1 MLAKEDNLPRML
13 RRKRQ
18 IINVIRG
25 VDKLVRRAEIK
36 VHQHNSDKMLTLKQ
50 RLKYL
55 VPCEIMDADKRVTE
69 KDDVIVDITPV
80 EIPPTRRIR

>member
-1 MLAKEDNLPRML
+1 MLVKEDNLPRMS

-25 VDKLVRRAEIK
+25 VDKFVRRAEIK

-50 RLKYL
+50 PLKYL

-69 KDDVIVDITPV
+69 NDDVIVDITPV